1 MSESRTSEL
10 NISKIYEGYVLDHI
24 RAGMSM
30 KIYNYLRLGEL
41 DCAIAMIMNTN
52 SSKMGRKD
60 MIKIECPV
68 GTIDLNILGYIDHNI
83 TVNIIK
89 NGMIQ
94 EKPALTLPK
103 TITNVIRCKNPRCIT
118 SIEQGLDHVFVLS
131 DAKKELYRCRYCE
144 ERYRGK

>member
-41 DCAIAMIMNTN
+41 DCAIAMIMNTH

-89 NGMIQ
+89 NGAIQ